1 MMQIY
6 VSHFFHSLDHS
17 HNYHTTLGT
26 ESSISIKCTYHNYI
40 IILCI
45 ISLIFCFCT
54 LLRSKNLKYSL
65 YNFFLTST
73 KFSNTQMEMF
83 RLGVH
88 FCVCVCNLRFH
99 LSLIIMRTLTP
110 RSLIN
115 SQSSGCNPIFCFL
128 FFSFTYLLPHP
139 SFSILFP
146 PYRFNEVLFHEEY
159 IYFHARWTSAQK
171 WHKEIEEELKNF
183 ENESKQTLTQ
193 TQKKRSKL

>member
-1 MMQIY
+1 MQIY

-73 KFSNTQMEMF
+73 QFSNTQMEMF

-88 FCVCVCNLRFH
+88 FCVCVCNLMFH

-128 FFSFTYLLPHP
+128 FFFFHLSTPPPLLLHFISP
-139 SFSILFP
+139 ILF
-146 PYRFNEVLFHEEY
+146 
-159 IYFHARWTSAQK
+159 Q
-171 WHKEIEEELKNF
+171 
-183 ENESKQTLTQ
+183 
-193 TQKKRSKL
+193 